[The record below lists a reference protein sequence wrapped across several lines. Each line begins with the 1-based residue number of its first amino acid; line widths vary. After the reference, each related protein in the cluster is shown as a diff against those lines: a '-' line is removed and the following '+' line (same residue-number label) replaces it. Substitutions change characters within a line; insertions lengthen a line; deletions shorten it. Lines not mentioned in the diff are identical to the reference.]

1 MDTPNDQADGMKDSS
16 ALCQVAVPVPIR
28 RGQMQIYD
36 YVAGPAANCAVGSIV
51 KAPLAGR
58 EIWGIVVGHDQ
69 ADIAATGLKAVISL
83 ADVPALSDQTLRF
96 LQAVSRWTL
105 APSVLLCG

>member
-1 MDTPNDQADGMKDSS
+1 MDTPSDQADGMKDSS

-51 KAPLAGR
+51 KAP
-58 EIWGIVVGHDQ
+58 
-69 ADIAATGLKAVISL
+69 
-83 ADVPALSDQTLRF
+83 
-96 LQAVSRWTL
+96 
-105 APSVLLCG
+105 

>member
-1 MDTPNDQADGMKDSS
+1 MDTPSDQADGMKGSS

-58 EIWGIVVGHDQ
+58 EIWGVVVGHDQ
-69 ADIAATGLKAVISL
+69 KACLLYTSPSPR
-83 ADVPALSDQTLRF
+83 DLSTYRM
-96 LQAVSRWTL
+96 
-105 APSVLLCG
+105 PSSA